1 MEFLNIW
8 YVDEDEVEA
17 IWSQISNITE
27 ITKSKE
33 HTKSFWASLR
43 AGLSKWK
50 LVSIEGNGELNIS
63 QNISITERETISIQ
77 RKIVNIIKKLGGDV
91 FPLQSELV
99 KQEITRLVYVSGY
112 FVLDEMFYKRKPEK
126 NILGKVSNIR
136 RAEDLVWHLKFISNY
151 RIPIGF
157 ANKRHD
163 ITLMK
168 YKIDGKESCMEDV
181 HVDLFADGK
190 KVNTHVRHLTHRI
203 ECMKPFYFKVI
214 GWLEWGDEN
223 RFYIKPVVIMR

>member
-77 RKIVNIIKKLGGDV
+77 RKIVDIIKKLGGDV
-91 FPLQSELV
+91 FPL
-99 KQEITRLVYVSGY
+99 
-112 FVLDEMFYKRKPEK
+112 
-126 NILGKVSNIR
+126 
-136 RAEDLVWHLKFISNY
+136 
-151 RIPIGF
+151 
-157 ANKRHD
+157 
-163 ITLMK
+163 
-168 YKIDGKESCMEDV
+168 
-181 HVDLFADGK
+181 
-190 KVNTHVRHLTHRI
+190 
-203 ECMKPFYFKVI
+203 
-214 GWLEWGDEN
+214 
-223 RFYIKPVVIMR
+223 